1 MIIEVDKTNLFQAAV
16 IHSIS
21 WKESHRSFCAP
32 DFVEMHTAERQREYI
47 SVMLLFSLNIVI
59 ADMELTHC
67 SNYA

>member
-1 MIIEVDKTNLFQAAV
+1 MNMSEK
-16 IHSIS
+16 
-21 WKESHRSFCAP
+21 SHITMMNSEIF
-32 DFVEMHTAERQREYI
+32 I